1 MVVIVLSPLAAV
13 ALAACT
19 AVPDSG
25 PVRAGQQPAGQAAN
39 IHVNPRGPVP
49 GSQPDS
55 IVTGFRFAN
64 ADTTE
69 ALGVAKAYLVNGA
82 TWQPSGAVVVADSGS
97 PLTDVSTGPN
107 TVTVKVKD
115 NQIGQL
121 AADGTYQP
129 SPSGPPIEYDYQLTK
144 DPKQNDQW
152 RITNAPPT
160 LVLTVA
166 QIQSSYQAAYVYFL
180 RPDEQMLVPVQV
192 FLPVTRDLLAQ
203 ELLTT
208 LLAGPPAWL
217 KPAVTTALPAGTAPG
232 PTQINGVTTV
242 DLPRG
247 AATLSAAQ
255 RNAIAAQVAYTLSNP
270 DPATRSQNF
279 GELKI
284 LSGGQPLIN
293 GQQLQTALDWPSFDP
308 DALNVNFYYSDS
320 SHLTRDHLGRL
331 VPGDTGE
338 LDNTPLLAPAVA
350 PRTGADAAD
359 QLIAGVVQDDNGKD
373 SLYAGP
379 LLAPKQ
385 LLTGSNNFTTPS
397 WDSLG
402 NLWTVQQQQSSS
414 APRVLIAPSGKAT
427 LPAVAAP
434 DLANKVIEE
443 LKVSRDGTR
452 VAVLAVSTTGSQ
464 VLVGAVAK
472 DGTTIENFYPV
483 APSLTSV
490 TDFVWASSTKLD
502 ILDPVPNTNAPGTTS
517 QLWSV
522 DVDGWSPSLT
532 QGTVLTDAVSIA
544 AAPRQPLVVA
554 TSLDQIEQL
563 SGGQWQFVGQRIGAA
578 LPRLSFRRTKMW
590 TTGADRT
597 THPPT
602 LVRGSPSA
610 TLAIVKVVGSV
621 LELLLPSRCAGCGAC
636 DGAELRLRGLC
647 QSCVAAVRES
657 VPIVWELAVPD
668 TRSVIPSF
676 AAGAYDGVIRAAL
689 LDYKER
695 GRLCLRREL
704 GGCLAVSVFAA
715 VGSDDSSVVLAPV
728 PSATATRRA
737 RGTRSGRCDGGHR
750 SRLLADHGPGGRRPR
765 AVAAGPRRCR
775 PVRTRRGCPPRQSW
789 RRIGRAPACARAGTP
804 GGDRR

>member
-1 MVVIVLSPLAAV
+1 VAEPAGRSTRVVVTGLS
-13 ALAACT
+13 ALAALALAAFT

-25 PVRAGQQPAGQAAN
+25 PVHAGQQPVAGAAPN
-39 IHVNPRGPVP
+39 IHVNPREPVP

-64 ADTTE
+64 SDTTE

-82 TWQPSGAVVVADSGS
+82 TWQPSGAVVVADSGA
-97 PLTDVSTGPN
+97 PLTDVQTGAN
-107 TVTVKVKD
+107 TVTVKVVD
-115 NQIGQL
+115 NQIGQI

-129 SPSGPPIEYDYQLTK
+129 SPSGHQIEYDYQLTK
-144 DPKQNDQW
+144 DPKENDQW
-152 RITNAPPT
+152 RITNAPPN

-166 QIQSSYQAAYVYFL
+166 QIQSSYQEGYVYFL

-192 FLPVTRDLLAQ
+192 FLPVNRDQLAQ

-208 LLAGPPAWL
+208 LLHGPPAWL
-217 KPAVTTALPAGTAPG
+217 KPAVTTALLGGTAPG

-255 RNAIAAQVAYTLSNP
+255 RNAIAAQVAYTLSNTKTP
-270 DPATRSQNF
+270 SQNF

-293 GQQLQTALDWPSFDP
+293 SQQLQTAADWPAFDP

-338 LDNTPLLAPAVA
+338 LDTTPLLAPAVA

-359 QLIAGVVQDDNGKD
+359 QLIAGVVQGDNGKE

-385 LLTGSNNFTTPS
+385 LLTGSNFTTPS

-443 LKVSRDGTR
+443 LNVSRDGTR
-452 VAVLAVSTTGSQ
+452 IAVLAVSTNVSQ

-502 ILDPVPNTNAPGTTS
+502 ILDTVPNTNEPGTTS

-522 DVDGWSPSLT
+522 DVDGWAPSLT
-532 QGTVLTDAVSIA
+532 QGTVLTTAVSIA
-544 AAPRQPLVVA
+544 AAPGQPLVVA
-554 TSLDQIEQL
+554 TSLDQIEQY
-563 SGGQWQFVGQRIGAA
+563 SDGQWQFVGN
-578 LPRLSFRRTKMW
+578 
-590 TTGADRT
+590 
-597 THPPT
+597 
-602 LVRGSPSA
+602 GS
-610 TLAIVKVVGSV
+610 
-621 LELLLPSRCAGCGAC
+621 
-636 DGAELRLRGLC
+636 
-647 QSCVAAVRES
+647 
-657 VPIVWELAVPD
+657 
-668 TRSVIPSF
+668 
-676 AAGAYDGVIRAAL
+676 
-689 LDYKER
+689 
-695 GRLCLRREL
+695 
-704 GGCLAVSVFAA
+704 
-715 VGSDDSSVVLAPV
+715 AP
-728 PSATATRRA
+728 
-737 RGTRSGRCDGGHR
+737 HY
-750 SRLLADHGPGGRRPR
+750 PG
-765 AVAAGPRRCR
+765 
-775 PVRTRRGCPPRQSW
+775 
-789 RRIGRAPACARAGTP
+789 
-804 GGDRR
+804 